1 MIFSPSALREGVF
14 CVYICRNT
22 QEGDRLDKDEFTQ
35 RVSQSRRK
43 LFAIA
48 RTMLPERDCEDAVQS
63 AMLSAWEHLSELRND
78 DAFDAW
84 LISILKNR
92 CRQIQRNYKKEKDSV
107 LALAAQSTP
116 FVDDVALEEALAQM
130 KDEERALLLQHHEQ
144 GYSLREMSEQAGQT
158 EDVLK
163 MRLYRA
169 RRKLRILLISLLL
182 LVLLAAAAVGV
193 GPIDVSWFMQK
204 RRAEP
209 IVEHISSSAFQQI
222 RYDGKLLSAEVSD
235 AAWNLDELSV
245 SFVYFLTAAQDDAF
259 IVYSGNIGVD
269 GIRFDHI
276 WTQGEILPIADR
288 AQGRKVITFTPDDW
302 TLDGRSYPSSEDA
315 LPDGKG
321 ETFFVKLRLDRLKP
335 DDYAKLL
342 GEDGLLTLSCLIR
355 LQNHAS
361 QEILEQGTLTLR
373 ISAPTAEEWR
383 NAYEAYAL

>member
-1 MIFSPSALREGVF
+1 M
-14 CVYICRNT
+14 
-22 QEGDRLDKDEFTQ
+22 DKDEFTE
-35 RVSQSRRK
+35 RVSQSRYR
-43 LFAIA
+43 LFSIA

-92 CRQIQRNYKKEKDSV
+92 CRQIQRGYKKEKDSI

-116 FVDDVALEEALAQM
+116 SADDGALEETLAQM
-130 KDEERALLLQHHEQ
+130 KDVERALLLQHHEQ
-144 GYSLREMSEQAGQT
+144 GYSLCEMSAQTGQT

-182 LVLLAAAAVGV
+182 LAAVAVSV
-193 GPIDVSWFMQK
+193 GLIDVSWFMQK

-209 IVEHISSSAFQQI
+209 IAEQASSSESQQI
-222 RYDGKLLSAEVSD
+222 RYDGKLLFTEVSD
-235 AAWNLDELSV
+235 AEWNLSELSV
-245 SFVYFLTAAQDDAF
+245 SFVYSLTAAQDDAF
-259 IVYSGNIGVD
+259 IVYSGNLGVD
-269 GIRFDHI
+269 GLRFDHI

-288 AQGRKVITFTPDDW
+288 AQGRKVLSFTPDGW

-321 ETFFVKLRLDRLKP
+321 ETFFVRLRLDRLKP

-342 GEDGLLTLSCLIR
+342 SEDGLLTLRCLVR
-355 LQNHAS
+355 LQEHAS
-361 QEILEQGTLTLR
+361 REIFEQGTLTLR
-373 ISAPTAEEWR
+373 IGAPTAEEWR